1 MPIGPKSNN
10 YWCILITYRNGWDTL
25 PVFISSALDDVVGS
39 GFGMSEFPLS
49 SASPKS
55 LFNTPFRPCF
65 GFLFGVLFPLTL
77 GKNDYLINSYLTS
90 KLKLKNCTWN
100 ANFNSLLNWFLIPM
114 RTAWIFIFLPR
125 WPVKQWKRWI
135 KEDSI
140 PAQNH
145 VMKLIEIHT
154 DIAKSQTVQ
163 ILISK
168 IWLDHWSMRIPTY
181 CIRKAVLTLLSKG
194 CPLMNLTSV
203 SAESKGSEI
212 SYNSL
217 LCQKQILEFLQL
229 EEECKWKS

>member
-100 ANFNSLLNWFLIPM
+100 ANLNSLLNWFLIPM

-140 PAQNH
+140 PVQNH

-154 DIAKSQTVQ
+154 DIAKAKQYKFSFQRYDLTIGAWGYLHTV
-163 ILISK
+163 
-168 IWLDHWSMRIPTY
+168 
-181 CIRKAVLTLLSKG
+181 
-194 CPLMNLTSV
+194 
-203 SAESKGSEI
+203 SERQYLHFFRRGALWWI
-212 SYNSL
+212 
-217 LCQKQILEFLQL
+217 
-229 EEECKWKS
+229 